1 MKYLVINGP
10 NINMLGIRE
19 PEIYGKDTYADLCDY
34 IKKESAAMG
43 DTVEIVQSNCEG
55 KLLDYIQGTYGSDF
69 DGIVIN
75 AGAYTHYSYAILD
88 ALKSVSGTVPA
99 VEVHLS
105 DINKRDAFRQN
116 SVIRP
121 ACVDVVCGM
130 GIPGYIEAAKRLKAY
145 LNTEI

>member
-19 PEIYGKDTYADLCDY
+19 PEIYGRETYEDLCNY
-34 IKKESAAMG
+34 IKKEADVMG
-43 DTVEIVQSNCEG
+43 DSVEIVQSNCEG
-55 KLLDYIQGTYGSDF
+55 KMIDYIHETYWSDVE
-69 DGIVIN
+69 GIVIN

-88 ALKSVSGTVPA
+88 ALKAVSAKVPA

-105 DINKRDAFRQN
+105 DINKRDSFRQN

-121 ACVDVVCGM
+121 ACVDMVCGM
-130 GIPGYIEAAKRLKAY
+130 GIPGYIEAAKKLKAY
-145 LNTEI
+145 IQR